1 MKPHIFFYYL
11 LTEKDNY
18 EPCAGDAMR
27 KCVMSTQT
35 RWEQKGIKNWFI
47 MVKTYV
53 DCFEEEVKTCGA
65 AILRHFVANFEAF
78 LKHLWKDGNG
88 KFGKMV
94 DEIPP
99 PPLP

>member
-1 MKPHIFFYYL
+1 
-11 LTEKDNY
+11 
-18 EPCAGDAMR
+18 
-27 KCVMSTQT
+27 
-35 RWEQKGIKNWFI
+35 